1 MSQLVPY
8 HLLSSEQDDSL
19 MFATM
24 FDYQTDEYNKPV
36 RFPYLVFEDI
46 SAISD
51 LMINTL
57 ALKDRAVHNAGRL
70 ASGAGVSGCT
80 GAGWGRRRRRGASRQ
95 AYQPAAG
102 PRASLTPHS
111 AAGRALAPHA
121 PAPRPKPLSGRAI
134 IFTYVLRTESSR
146 GFPDIRP
153 IVFAARTRPVRR
165 NKFRQVRFLLKFK
178 EDCLCCVLKIG
189 LPLAVIA
196 GSSR

>member
-1 MSQLVPY
+1 M
-8 HLLSSEQDDSL
+8 
-19 MFATM
+19 
-24 FDYQTDEYNKPV
+24 
-36 RFPYLVFEDI
+36 
-46 SAISD
+46 
-51 LMINTL
+51 
-57 ALKDRAVHNAGRL
+57 HNAGRL

-102 PRASLTPHS
+102 PCASLTPRS

-134 IFTYVLRTESSR
+134 IFTYVLCPESSR
-146 GFPDIRP
+146 GFPDIWLLFLPRARVSCAVTSFDKL
-153 IVFAARTRPVRR
+153 VFL
-165 NKFRQVRFLLKFK
+165 FKFK

-196 GSSR
+196 GAVGK